1 VLNERELPAEL
12 PDAFAEDV
20 RRYDFPSTRLWD
32 APDQPLPDEIRRA
45 VQDYV
50 DRQVDAVQR
59 TIFPLHGL

>member
-1 VLNERELPAEL
+1 V
-12 PDAFAEDV
+12 
-20 RRYDFPSTRLWD
+20 S
-32 APDQPLPDEIRRA
+32 DEIRRA